1 MQGESPH
8 QTVSEGA
15 IACSPYLGGDT
26 LVLQVCELVKEQPR
40 VCLAPPPAREPHV
53 QGAVAVRAQEGQE
66 EPLHVQGQEGQ
77 R

>member
-40 VCLAPPPAREPHV
+40 VCLAPPPARESEVELNISQSCLTLCDPMDYTVH
-53 QGAVAVRAQEGQE
+53 GI
-66 EPLHVQGQEGQ
+66 L
-77 R
+77 